1 MPEFADYGD
10 GALIDNLALVL
21 GPEARPLLRELRTRL
36 RRLRLRSILGQT
48 YAEPVASNQY
58 MVELVPNGYYRVQD
72 RASGL
77 TCLFDALSGRWR
89 SGDLFRCSTLTIF
102 DLGLATPAREVGE

>member
-1 MPEFADYGD
+1 MIDLANYGD
-10 GALIDNLALVL
+10 GALIDNLALAL
-21 GPEARPLLRELRTRL
+21 GPDARPVLKELRGRL

-48 YAEPVASNQY
+48 YAGPVASSQY
-58 MVELVPNGYYRVQD
+58 TVEHVPNGYYRVQD